1 MAICKVECLDAADS
15 ATPKPN
21 VRNDFDTIKV
31 RKEIETAKQ
40 SLKQVQTRQTG
51 VHAFNVTNVDIYKKT
66 ANSLSEANNYGSR
79 LTASGKLDIKIPQKF
94 CPLNNY
100 LHFCGAG
107 GFPFRNPPVPLF
119 M

>member
-1 MAICKVECLDAADS
+1 MLTDDSVFLCQNIIALFAAM
-15 ATPKPN
+15 
-21 VRNDFDTIKV
+21 
-31 RKEIETAKQ
+31 Q
-40 SLKQVQTRQTG
+40 
-51 VHAFNVTNVDIYKKT
+51 KKT
-66 ANSLSEANNYGSR
+66 ANSLSVANNYGSR